1 MISLEA
7 WTTIRHLHAQGHSIR
22 RIARDLHLS
31 RQVVRRAIASTEPP
45 RYHRRPE
52 EQPQLVPFLPLMQQM
67 AEERL
72 IGSRVLTE
80 IRARGYQGSAATF
93 YRAWARLRPTQPDPR
108 VTERFETPP
117 GVQSQFDWPGYTVLL
132 GSALTRVVVYGLI
145 LSYSRRLHYWASLDA
160 TQASI
165 FEALEAGFWHFGG
178 ATKTLLVDNPRAFML
193 DARPA
198 SFQWNP
204 HFLALCGHYRVEPR
218 VCQPARPQTKGKI
231 ERPFFYLEEHFIKGN
246 SWRDFPH
253 FCDEL
258 ARFTVEVLDV
268 REHHTT
274 HQAPLARFAEEAPHL
289 VSLPAAR
296 YVGLQE
302 LTRKVSWDCLVPYK
316 GSRYS
321 VPYLYAG
328 TRVWLRP
335 AQGARLE
342 ILAPNGSLLAAHALS
357 RTKGASVIDPTH
369 YEGVRKDTPRTK
381 VVLVE
386 RFQAVFPDQQPFLD
400 RLLAQYAINPVRH
413 LRGILE
419 LAHPYPPSAMIAAF
433 QAACEYSTSSV
444 NFIRGALQQQTPPL
458 ATAPTP
464 TGVLADVPRL
474 AIKRDLRAYQRLL
487 DAVAPKG
494 AR

>member
-31 RQVVRRAIASTEPP
+31 RQAVRRAIASTEPP

-231 ERPFFYLEEHFIKGN
+231 ERPFFYLEEHFIKGT
-246 SWRDFPH
+246 SWHVLPSRCWMSASTTRPIRHLWRD
-253 FCDEL
+253 
-258 ARFTVEVLDV
+258 
-268 REHHTT
+268 
-274 HQAPLARFAEEAPHL
+274 
-289 VSLPAAR
+289 SLR
-296 YVGLQE
+296 
-302 LTRKVSWDCLVPYK
+302 R
-316 GSRYS
+316 R
-321 VPYLYAG
+321 
-328 TRVWLRP
+328 
-335 AQGARLE
+335 
-342 ILAPNGSLLAAHALS
+342 
-357 RTKGASVIDPTH
+357 RTLC
-369 YEGVRKDTPRTK
+369 RCR
-381 VVLVE
+381 
-386 RFQAVFPDQQPFLD
+386 R
-400 RLLAQYAINPVRH
+400 R
-413 LRGILE
+413 
-419 LAHPYPPSAMIAAF
+419 
-433 QAACEYSTSSV
+433 
-444 NFIRGALQQQTPPL
+444 
-458 ATAPTP
+458 AT
-464 TGVLADVPRL
+464 
-474 AIKRDLRAYQRLL
+474 
-487 DAVAPKG
+487 
-494 AR
+494 